1 MKAGTM
7 SWPAALILT
16 GLAVTLCATA
26 GAQMPATQTFARALE
41 RAQALEAGMAATDL
55 PLHVHYDLKL
65 YSHKG
70 KLTTGTWDLWRDPL
84 RHERVDIKAG
94 DFQYTHIDNVA
105 EKVQW
110 RHFNTF
116 MPLKIFDLREDYAVP
131 QYLVDKI
138 LEVKPPAMVRF
149 TQIDGMPFD
158 CTPAW
163 DQGRICFDPIAHVIA
178 FAQIF
183 NQSMTWENW
192 QPVGIHTV
200 PRRFRI
206 YDAGRVMVE
215 AAGQAE
221 PVKAFPPGL
230 FTIPPNEPDMGEPEL
245 DGAIPHKVLKAPTVN
260 LQPLYGNV
268 LMLATVGADGK
279 VKKLRLIDA
288 DDDDIIPDAKR
299 FAKHV
304 TFQPQVKNGT
314 PVPFE
319 TYLYLK
325 HGPLGP

>member
-1 MKAGTM
+1 MRRMRPGCLILSALAVIFCR
-7 SWPAALILT
+7 PAAT
-16 GLAVTLCATA
+16 QV
-26 GAQMPATQTFARALE
+26 PATQTFTSALE
-41 RAQALEAGMAATDL
+41 RARALEAGMTSTD
-55 PLHVHYDLKL
+55 PALHVHYDLKL

-70 KLTTGTWDLWRDPL
+70 RLTTGTWDVWRDPL
-84 RHERVDIKAG
+84 LHERVDIKAG
-94 DFQYTHIDNVA
+94 DFQYTQIEDVA
-105 EKVQW
+105 KKLKWQ
-110 RHFNTF
+110 HFNTF
-116 MPLKIFDLREDYAVP
+116 MPLKIFDLREDYAIPV
-131 QYLVDKI
+131 YLVDKI
-138 LEVKPPAMVRF
+138 LAMKPPAMVRF
-149 TQIDGMPFD
+149 TQIDGVPFD

-163 DQGRICFDPIAHVIA
+163 DQGRVCFDPIAHVIA

-192 QPVGIHTV
+192 QPVGVHTV

-221 PVKAFPPGL
+221 VVRAFPPGL
-230 FTIPPNEPDMGEPEL
+230 FDIPANQPDMGDPEL
-245 DGAIPHKVLKAPTVN
+245 DGSIPHKVLKAPAVN

-268 LMLATVGADGK
+268 LMLASVGADGK
-279 VKKLRLIDA
+279 VKKLRLLDA

-304 TFQPQVKNGT
+304 IFQPQIKDGM
-314 PVPFE
+314 PVPFQ